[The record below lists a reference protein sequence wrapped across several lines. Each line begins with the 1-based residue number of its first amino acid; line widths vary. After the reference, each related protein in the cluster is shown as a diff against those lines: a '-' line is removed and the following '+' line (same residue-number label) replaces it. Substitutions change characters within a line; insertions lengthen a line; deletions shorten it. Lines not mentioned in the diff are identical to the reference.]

1 MTIRTLIFGGA
12 ALALVSA
19 APAAFAHHSYAMFAE
34 DKVMTLKGTVKEFQ
48 WTNPHGWIHVIVPDA
63 KNQPVV
69 WSIETGAP
77 GGMAR
82 QGWLPKTIGPGD
94 KISITFHPLRNGSPG
109 GSYMSATLPSGK
121 VMGNPNPRR
130 AGAGGGGGD

>member
-1 MTIRTLIFGGA
+1 MTIRTLILGGA

-94 KISITFHPLRNGSPG
+94 KISVTFHPLRNGAPG
-109 GSYMSATLPSGK
+109 GSYMSATLPNGK
-121 VMGNPNPRR
+121 VMGNPNPR
-130 AGAGGGGGD
+130 AGGGGD

>member
-1 MTIRTLIFGGA
+1 MTFRTLILGGA

-109 GSYMSATLPSGK
+109 GSYMSATLPDGK

-130 AGAGGGGGD
+130 AGAGGGD